1 MFEGAYQSDK
11 SIGVTLDFL
20 DHLVVIPIKK
30 DEGQEKIQKAGED
43 SGSTTDKIRTLIAG
57 CLVDVSDQKSDA
69 PEARKNIPIF

>member
-20 DHLVVIPIKK
+20 NHLVVIPIKK

-43 SGSTTDKIRTLIAG
+43 SRQHNCKIRTLIAG

-69 PEARKNIPIF
+69 QEARKNIPRF

>member
-20 DHLVVIPIKK
+20 NHLVVITIKK

-43 SGSTTDKIRTLIAG
+43 SNNTTAKYELSLLGVLLMLAT
-57 CLVDVSDQKSDA
+57 KSLDGGM
-69 PEARKNIPIF
+69 PNT